1 MDSGLKTSQKLII
14 GLPRR
19 DQRSKS
25 WERLTLCQV
34 RSCSDAR
41 FWKPSFIHPGRLQW
55 KKDVYCISFCH
66 RLFEKTSPHYIAT
79 HKLLNEH
86 LWLLTGT
93 GTSWSHGFLTTKVT
107 HFEKG
112 CNQLPA
118 RNQAEQRKRCFK
130 RFKWCMY
137 IRKHTLLIPILY
149 TWNTPLPHYQQKD
162 VWDTPGVHVEMTIGA
177 CGFHSRTVPTCYC
190 FFTQNFCGTWFKLN
204 NRLYQKVHGSEV
216 SMTPNIIFEK

>member
-93 GTSWSHGFLTTKVT
+93 GPHDRMVFRLQKS
-107 HFEKG
+107 
-112 CNQLPA
+112 
-118 RNQAEQRKRCFK
+118 
-130 RFKWCMY
+130 
-137 IRKHTLLIPILY
+137 PILKKVAISCLQE
-149 TWNTPLPHYQQKD
+149 TKLNKERGASSASNGVCTFANTPYWSLFYILGILPY
-162 VWDTPGVHVEMTIGA
+162 
-177 CGFHSRTVPTCYC
+177 PTTSKKM
-190 FFTQNFCGTWFKLN
+190 FGILLVFTW
-204 NRLYQKVHGSEV
+204 RW
-216 SMTPNIIFEK
+216 P